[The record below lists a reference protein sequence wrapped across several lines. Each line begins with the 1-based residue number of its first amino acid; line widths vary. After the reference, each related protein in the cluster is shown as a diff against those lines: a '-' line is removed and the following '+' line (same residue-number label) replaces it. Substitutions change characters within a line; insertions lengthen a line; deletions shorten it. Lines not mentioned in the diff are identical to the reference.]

1 MGCLG
6 RTEQPVQTGARQE
19 RIRSPR
25 TASST
30 AFRLYALHRLHSR
43 AAGRLRS
50 AWNQTE
56 SRSPSRPR
64 SVRRCAG
71 GEAPHGAAFRSPRS
85 PRPGGARGG
94 RAGGGEAEA
103 RRCPADGCGA
113 GMRALRGAAL
123 ALLLAA
129 ALGPDA
135 GRPHPQCLDFKPPF
149 RPPRALAFCRRY
161 GAFGCCDSR
170 RDRALLQRF
179 YRLSAHLDGPTYSAC
194 AGHLQ
199 DLLCQVR
206 GLRLCGIS
214 RRLGASGVAAPV
226 HAGCSGCRRGRG
238 RTGIGTAPR
247 DPGQRC
253 TPCWEWG
260 CQPTCAPWIRQQQ
273 LPLARL
279 LWASR
284 PLDLI

>member
-6 RTEQPVQTGARQE
+6 RTEQPAQTGARQE

-94 RAGGGEAEA
+94 RAGGG
-103 RRCPADGCGA
+103 
-113 GMRALRGAAL
+113 
-123 ALLLAA
+123 
-129 ALGPDA
+129 
-135 GRPHPQCLDFKPPF
+135 RP
-149 RPPRALAFCRRY
+149 
-161 GAFGCCDSR
+161 
-170 RDRALLQRF
+170 
-179 YRLSAHLDGPTYSAC
+179 
-194 AGHLQ
+194 
-199 DLLCQVR
+199 
-206 GLRLCGIS
+206 
-214 RRLGASGVAAPV
+214 RLGAAPPTAAAPGCGRC
-226 HAGCSGCRRGRG
+226 AGRRWRCCWRRRWARTRAGRIRSAWTSSRRSGRRGPSPSAG
-238 RTGIGTAPR
+238 ATAPSAAATR
-247 DPGQRC
+247 GATGRCSSASIASAHTWTGPRTPPAPG
-253 TPCWEWG
+253 
-260 CQPTCAPWIRQQQ
+260 TCRTCS
-273 LPLARL
+273 AR
-279 LWASR
+279 
-284 PLDLI
+284 